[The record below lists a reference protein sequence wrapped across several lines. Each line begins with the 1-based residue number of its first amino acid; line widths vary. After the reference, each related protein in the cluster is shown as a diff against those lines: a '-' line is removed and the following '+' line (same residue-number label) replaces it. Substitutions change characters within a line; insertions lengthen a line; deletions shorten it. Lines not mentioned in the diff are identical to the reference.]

1 MRHSRSFSAP
11 PAHSRLLAPLATS
24 PPAATMADDAPKGD
38 KAMLLRN
45 KVRAGDLIQIKA
57 LLKEGADFAAK
68 GNTTRQWT
76 PLHIACWG
84 TSKPQNDRE
93 IVEAIL
99 LAAQKAGKE
108 SDVRN
113 AKDAKDGATP
123 ADLAKE
129 RRETQTGSNVDD
141 KEQLDEKR
149 KLDKIIEWV
158 RRAAARRTRR
168 HATPAAASPTHAALL
183 PRRSSRRACRRRAG
197 RKLGRLLYT
206 KLPRRRST
214 RRFCRRRRP
223 RRRHRRR
230 RRPRVRR
237 RDRRARG
244 RRRGG

>member
-1 MRHSRSFSAP
+1 
-11 PAHSRLLAPLATS
+11 
-24 PPAATMADDAPKGD
+24 MADDAPKVD

-57 LLKEGADFAAK
+57 LLKEGADFAAS
-68 GNTTRQWT
+68 NTTRQWT

-141 KEQLDEKR
+141 TAQLDETR
-149 KLDKIIEWV
+149 KPDKIIEV
-158 RRAAARRTRR
+158 RRAAACRTRR
-168 HATPAAASPTHAALL
+168 HATPAASQLT
-183 PRRSSRRACRRRAG
+183 PRRPSPQLEKGMPS
-197 RKLGRLLYT
+197 
-206 KLPRRRST
+206 
-214 RRFCRRRRP
+214 
-223 RRRHRRR
+223 
-230 RRPRVRR
+230 
-237 RDRRARG
+237 
-244 RRRGG
+244 

>member
-1 MRHSRSFSAP
+1 MAAGRASERAAVQFLAQNRSRSPRCLAPPKLLREPLTDTAAP
-11 PAHSRLLAPLATS
+11 PALLRATPGSSLVPRHLATRS
-24 PPAATMADDAPKGD
+24 HDGGRRAQGRQGDAPPQQGARRRPD
-38 KAMLLRN
+38 P
-45 KVRAGDLIQIKA
+45 DQA

-158 RRAAARRTRR
+158 RRAAARRTRPP
-168 HATPAAASPTHAALL
+168 PAAPAASPTDAAPL
-183 PRRSSRRACRRRAG
+183 PPRSSRRACRRERN
-197 RKLGRLLYT
+197 
-206 KLPRRRST
+206 
-214 RRFCRRRRP
+214 
-223 RRRHRRR
+223 
-230 RRPRVRR
+230 
-237 RDRRARG
+237 
-244 RRRGG
+244 

>member
-1 MRHSRSFSAP
+1 
-11 PAHSRLLAPLATS
+11 
-24 PPAATMADDAPKGD
+24 MADDAPKGD

-168 HATPAAASPTHAALL
+168 HATPAASPTDAA
-183 PRRSSRRACRRRAG
+183 PRRRSLRRACRRRAG
-197 RKLGRLLYT
+197 RKLGRPLYT
-206 KLPRRRST
+206 KLPRRPST
-214 RRFCRRRRP
+214 RRFCRRRLL
-223 RRRHRRR
+223 RRRHRRSQ
-230 RRPRVRR
+230 RPRVRR

>member
-1 MRHSRSFSAP
+1 
-11 PAHSRLLAPLATS
+11 
-24 PPAATMADDAPKGD
+24 MADDAPKGD

-168 HATPAAASPTHAALL
+168 HATPAASPTDAA
-183 PRRSSRRACRRRAG
+183 PRRRSLRRACRRRAG

-206 KLPRRRST
+206 KI
-214 RRFCRRRRP
+214 
-223 RRRHRRR
+223 
-230 RRPRVRR
+230 
-237 RDRRARG
+237 A
-244 RRRGG
+244 

>member
-1 MRHSRSFSAP
+1 
-11 PAHSRLLAPLATS
+11 
-24 PPAATMADDAPKGD
+24 MADDAPKGD

-158 RRAAARRTRR
+158 RRAAARRRRR
-168 HATPAAASPTHAALL
+168 HATPAAQQAPLT
-183 PRRSSRRACRRRAG
+183 PRRSLARSSRRACRRERN
-197 RKLGRLLYT
+197 
-206 KLPRRRST
+206 
-214 RRFCRRRRP
+214 
-223 RRRHRRR
+223 
-230 RRPRVRR
+230 
-237 RDRRARG
+237 
-244 RRRGG
+244 

>member
-1 MRHSRSFSAP
+1 
-11 PAHSRLLAPLATS
+11 
-24 PPAATMADDAPKGD
+24 MADDAPKGD

-158 RRAAARRTRR
+158 RRPPPVEYLRAPTHRRAAQRRPTDAARLCP
-168 HATPAAASPTHAALL
+168 PARAAREGPAL
-183 PRRSSRRACRRRAG
+183 
-197 RKLGRLLYT
+197 
-206 KLPRRRST
+206 
-214 RRFCRRRRP
+214 
-223 RRRHRRR
+223 
-230 RRPRVRR
+230 
-237 RDRRARG
+237 
-244 RRRGG
+244 

>member
-1 MRHSRSFSAP
+1 
-11 PAHSRLLAPLATS
+11 
-24 PPAATMADDAPKGD
+24 MADDAPKGD

-183 PRRSSRRACRRRAG
+183 PRRSSRRACRRRVG
-197 RKLGRLLYT
+197 RKLGRPLYT
-206 KLPRRRST
+206 KLPRRQST
-214 RRFCRRRRP
+214 RRFCRRPRP

-230 RRPRVRR
+230 QRPRARPH
-237 RDRRARG
+237 DRRARG

>member
-1 MRHSRSFSAP
+1 
-11 PAHSRLLAPLATS
+11 
-24 PPAATMADDAPKGD
+24 MADDAPKGD

-158 RRAAARRTRR
+158 RPRFSLAAAREG
-168 HATPAAASPTHAALL
+168 HAVVE
-183 PRRSSRRACRRRAG
+183 RA
-197 RKLGRLLYT
+197 
-206 KLPRRRST
+206 
-214 RRFCRRRRP
+214 
-223 RRRHRRR
+223 
-230 RRPRVRR
+230 VN
-237 RDRRARG
+237 
-244 RRRGG
+244 

>member
-1 MRHSRSFSAP
+1 
-11 PAHSRLLAPLATS
+11 
-24 PPAATMADDAPKGD
+24 MADDAPKGD

-168 HATPAAASPTHAALL
+168 HATPAAASPTHAAPL

-206 KLPRRRST
+206 KI
-214 RRFCRRRRP
+214 
-223 RRRHRRR
+223 
-230 RRPRVRR
+230 
-237 RDRRARG
+237 A
-244 RRRGG
+244 

>member
-1 MRHSRSFSAP
+1 
-11 PAHSRLLAPLATS
+11 
-24 PPAATMADDAPKGD
+24 MADDAPKGD

-113 AKDAKDGATP
+113 AKDTKDGATP

-168 HATPAAASPTHAALL
+168 HATPRPPPAPLT
-183 PRRSSRRACRRRAG
+183 PRRSVAA
-197 RKLGRLLYT
+197 
-206 KLPRRRST
+206 
-214 RRFCRRRRP
+214 
-223 RRRHRRR
+223 
-230 RRPRVRR
+230 
-237 RDRRARG
+237 AREG
-244 RRRGG
+244 HAVVSAVN

>member
-1 MRHSRSFSAP
+1 
-11 PAHSRLLAPLATS
+11 
-24 PPAATMADDAPKGD
+24 MADDAPKGD

-168 HATPAAASPTHAALL
+168 HATPAGGPSPVEGDAPQAAASAPML
-183 PRRSSRRACRRRAG
+183 PWLQPG
-197 RKLGRLLYT
+197 T
-206 KLPRRRST
+206 KVRD
-214 RRFCRRRRP
+214 FFE
-223 RRRHRRR
+223 RHW
-230 RRPRVRR
+230 
-237 RDRRARG
+237 
-244 RRRGG
+244 

>member
-1 MRHSRSFSAP
+1 
-11 PAHSRLLAPLATS
+11 
-24 PPAATMADDAPKGD
+24 MADDAPKGD

-168 HATPAAASPTHAALL
+168 HATPAARCASPLTPRFSLAAAREGHAVVE
-183 PRRSSRRACRRRAG
+183 RS
-197 RKLGRLLYT
+197 
-206 KLPRRRST
+206 
-214 RRFCRRRRP
+214 
-223 RRRHRRR
+223 
-230 RRPRVRR
+230 VN
-237 RDRRARG
+237 
-244 RRRGG
+244 